1 LKRSLLRKKQRKRC
15 VVYPDNKARARWEL
29 TVTILLLLTLLITPW
44 NLGFSEEENTETIVF
59 ESLLDI
65 VFFVDL
71 IVNFFFAFN
80 DKNTELVDDSRT
92 IAVTYL
98 KTWFIVDLVA
108 TLPLNLILTATGGFG
123 LG

>member
-1 LKRSLLRKKQRKRC
+1 MKRNSQRKKQRKRC
-15 VVYPDNKARARWEL
+15 VVYPDNKARGRWEL

-44 NLGFSEEENTETIVF
+44 NLGFAEEENTETIVF
-59 ESLLDI
+59 ETLLDI